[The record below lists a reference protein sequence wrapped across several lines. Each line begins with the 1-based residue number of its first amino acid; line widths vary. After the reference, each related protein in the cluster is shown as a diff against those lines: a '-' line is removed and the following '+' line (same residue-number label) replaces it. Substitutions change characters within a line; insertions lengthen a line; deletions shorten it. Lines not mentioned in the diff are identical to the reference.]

1 MSDDQL
7 DRELALVVAD
17 LDRRRYPLVGV
28 VHRARRRLS
37 GVVEPTVG
45 CCDCGCGR
53 PLEGRQRR
61 WATPACRARAYR
73 AGSASSST

>member
-1 MSDDQL
+1 MTSLARQL
-7 DRELALVVAD
+7 TFVAAD
-17 LDRRRYPLVGV
+17 LDRLGYPFAGV
-28 VHRARRRLS
+28 VHQGARRLAS
-37 GVVEPTVG
+37 VVEPAVG

-73 AGSASSST
+73 AGSASSPA